1 MFPLHRFPCRPALAG
16 QAQESPLMTVRSRF
30 FRRPSTHVAAT
41 ALALA
46 IAGTALP
53 AARAT
58 PLSTWTGATWVSWS
72 DASNWDNGVPDATI
86 DAALPNPLPAAG
98 NNAITLG
105 TGALAHTLFVQGGD
119 YINGLYAIQSGD
131 LTLSDQ
137 LWIDKSSAALCLY
150 TAAVT
155 TPNGTVGA
163 SADATSNEL
172 YLNPTSTLTVTDRLN
187 IGWDG
192 TLAELYVDAGATM
205 TAGTLAIGG
214 QATSTANAIYAL
226 TSATINATTFLVG
239 DGGTDNYV
247 GFNGGTLNAGTTT
260 VGNAVSADRNELD
273 FLEGGSATVTGP
285 FTVGLASDDNWV
297 YVGYDTGSQ
306 GVGTLAVTGAG
317 NDLVIGANAGAE
329 RNMLVADGA
338 GSTVTTDAAIVVGKG
353 GANSELW
360 IQNGAVVTS
369 VLGRLG
375 VEAGADNNL
384 AEVTGA
390 GSSWSTNGSLR
401 VGGDGSSNSLTVSD
415 GGVINVGGNA
425 FVGYG
430 ASSNGNTLTIT
441 GAGSQLVVV
450 PAADLI
456 VSRAGGTGNMA
467 RVNDGGIINAARTLV
482 GAGGTLAGDGGTV
495 WGNVLVG
502 TGGTI
507 APGAGSVSSIGVLS
521 INGDLDLAPS
531 IAPFLGQ
538 HGTLAIDVSGASIDQ
553 VTVAGLLNIADTT
566 LHFDVGFSG
575 WLNQAYVIASYG
587 TLAGT
592 FATVENLPLGMLIDY
607 DYLGLH
613 QIAVLSAVPEID
625 PAGASS
631 VLALVAGALGL
642 LERRAR
648 RKLA

>member
-1 MFPLHRFPCRPALAG
+1 
-16 QAQESPLMTVRSRF
+16 MTVRSHF
-30 FRRPSTHVAAT
+30 FRKRHHRVVAL

-58 PLSTWTGATWVSWS
+58 PLSTWTGATSVTWS
-72 DASNWDNGVPDATI
+72 DASNWDNGAPDATI
-86 DAALPNPLPAAG
+86 DAALPNPLPAAE

-105 TGALAHTLFVQGGD
+105 TGALAHALFVQGGD
-119 YINGLYAIQSGD
+119 YANGLYTIQSGD

-137 LWIDKSSAALCLY
+137 LWIDKTSAALCLF

-192 TLAELYVDAGATM
+192 TLAELYVDAGAAV

-214 QATSTANAIYAL
+214 QATSTANAIYAK
-226 TSATINATTFLVG
+226 SGATINATTFLVG

-247 GFNGGTLNAGTTT
+247 GFDGGTLNAGTTILGNT
-260 VGNAVSADRNELD
+260 VGGDRNELD
-273 FLEGGSATVTGP
+273 VLEGGSATVTGP

-297 YVGYDTGSQ
+297 YVGYVTGAQ
-306 GVGTLAVTGAG
+306 GVGTLTATGG
-317 NDLVIGANAGAE
+317 NDIVIGANAGAE
-329 RNMLVADGA
+329 RNMLVVDGA
-338 GSTVTTDAAIVVGKG
+338 GSTLTTDATLVVGKG

-375 VEAGADNNL
+375 VEAGADNNT

-430 ASSNGNTLTIT
+430 ASSNGNTLTVT

-450 PAADLI
+450 PALI

-467 RVNDGGIINAARTLV
+467 RVNDGGIINAASTLV

-502 TGGTI
+502 TGGVV
-507 APGAGSVSSIGVLS
+507 APGDGSVGSIGVLS

-553 VTVAGLLNIADTT
+553 VTVAGLLNVNDTT
-566 LHFDVGFSG
+566 LHLDVGFSG

-587 TLAGT
+587 SLTGT

-607 DYLGLH
+607 DFLGLH

-642 LERRAR
+642 LERRTR
-648 RKLA
+648 RKLG